1 MTRYAIRIG
10 LGLAALA
17 LLVTAL
23 PNTVQAVD
31 TDGHAT
37 GAIRGIVVD
46 GHGDPVEGA
55 HVRLFRTHHRRR
67 IVARAVTN
75 ENGLFG
81 FRQVAVGR
89 YVVAAAQRTVGR
101 GRTRVAVH
109 EDETSRARV
118 VIGR

>member
-23 PNTVQAVD
+23 PNTVQAI
-31 TDGHAT
+31 DGDSHPT

-46 GHGDPVEGA
+46 GGGDPVAGA
-55 HVRLFRTHHRRR
+55 RVRLFRTHHRRH
-67 IVARAVTN
+67 IVARTVTN
-75 ENGLFG
+75 EAGLFG
-81 FRQVAVGR
+81 SRQVAVGR
-89 YVVAAAQRTVGR
+89 YVVAAAKRDVGH

-109 EDETSRARV
+109 EDEVSRAEV